1 MVDVVY
7 DKGNLRRHQKM
18 KNKKDMTGKELGY
31 EPKCNTQ
38 YGFKSYDEV
47 MDYLKS
53 GGIIGDFFGKE
64 GEEDLSNNF
73 LVMDNETGHVKFHK
87 EMREDFSVFGEMKTR
102 IYTPQEMRSWVES
115 LLKYRTEDGF
125 IPTWFFHK
133 NYNWNAKDIKE
144 MNIII

>member
-7 DKGNLRRHQKM
+7 DKGNLGRHQKM
-18 KNKKDMTGKELGY
+18 KNKKDMAGKELGY
-31 EPKCNTQ
+31 ELKCNTQ

-73 LVMDNETGHVKFHK
+73 P
-87 EMREDFSVFGEMKTR
+87 S
-102 IYTPQEMRSWVES
+102 S
-115 LLKYRTEDGF
+115 
-125 IPTWFFHK
+125 
-133 NYNWNAKDIKE
+133 
-144 MNIII
+144 